1 MITRHGERQHPCALE
16 TASAITGCAGVGE
29 EGEDEDEDK
38 EDREGEGERERK
50 LIAGKKFLGGVH
62 GLRTYGC

>member
-1 MITRHGERQHPCALE
+1 M
-16 TASAITGCAGVGE
+16 GE

-38 EDREGEGERERK
+38 EDREGEGERDRE
-50 LIAGKKFLGGVH
+50 LIAGKKFVGGVH